1 MMNRPSQLAR
11 LILDFYRENPIE
23 WQQLKPLETC
33 KLFRWWGVLYIR
45 CPDEDTAMAAIKG
58 RTWLE
63 EPILQLRLARQI
75 RILVGRQL
83 WAVFPI
89 DEDCSSTN
97 ARRQVSQE

>member
-1 MMNRPSQLAR
+1 MNRPAQLAR

-33 KLFRWWGVLYIR
+33 QVFRWWGVLYIR
-45 CPDEDTAMAAIKG
+45 CPDEDTAMAVIEG
-58 RTWLE
+58 HIWLE

-83 WAVFPI
+83 WAAFAVG
-89 DEDCSSTN
+89 EDCSEPHPG
-97 ARRQVSQE
+97 RQVSWE